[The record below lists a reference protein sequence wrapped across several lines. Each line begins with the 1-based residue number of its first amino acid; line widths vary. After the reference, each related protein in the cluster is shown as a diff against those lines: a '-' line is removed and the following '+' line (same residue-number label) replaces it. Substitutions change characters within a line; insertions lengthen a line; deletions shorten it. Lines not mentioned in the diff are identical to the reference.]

1 MRAIRRRPLAREDIL
16 EIWSYIAEDNIRAAD
31 ALVDRFDR
39 AFAFLATNPKSGRA
53 RPDIGRGIRSF
64 VVRPYIIFYRALAGG
79 IDVARVMHGAR
90 NIFPEDVWRSL
101 AIDED

>member
-1 MRAIRRRPLAREDIL
+1 MPAIRRRRLAREDVI
-16 EIWSYIAEDNIRAAD
+16 EIWSYIAEDNVRAAD
-31 ALVDRFDR
+31 ALVDRIDR
-39 AFAFLATNPKSGRA
+39 AFAFLAMNPRSGRM

-64 VVRPYIIFYRALAGG
+64 VVRPYIIFYRTLAGG

-90 NIFPEDVWRSL
+90 DIIPEDVWRSL